1 MSVKDRLKKVLE
13 LIYEEL
19 NLIEI
24 QNKIAKGI
32 QERLEKQQ
40 KEFFLKEQLKAIK
53 AELGIGDKKTA
64 ISKSLK
70 LS

>member
-1 MSVKDRLKKVLE
+1 MILLLVLFHLTKNDHQIVLETLSVKDRLKKVLE

-40 KEFFLKEQLKAIK
+40 KEFF
-53 AELGIGDKKTA
+53 
-64 ISKSLK
+64 
-70 LS
+70 